1 MRASFFG
8 PLRTVDI
15 AEYTDVSGLDGSEAA
30 SSTDLVHFV
39 ENMKHSNVLELR
51 QTTSSHSSTSYAS
64 QEQFWIKC
72 TGRYRIDLPT
82 EPRTTAMADPLTP
95 PAQGSNE
102 AETAKRSV
110 AQPPVSTSVSSRT
123 DKRSVQFSFNPAA
136 KEFTPSS
143 MPSGPSGPSA
153 AMPPQAQPR
162 PHRTPEWKPSNKI
175 KDKSSTP
182 TSWGERKKVSNKITL
197 LVRNTP
203 PIVTPPGGRS
213 GSGASSPEP
222 KKGSTPPQSKE
233 EQPVPSEP
241 SASPETLVEE
251 AKKIL
256 AAMVN
261 TGRANGKLEEALA
274 RMHPKAKGMMTLC
287 EYAGIQEK
295 PQGASEESR

>member
-1 MRASFFG
+1 
-8 PLRTVDI
+8 
-15 AEYTDVSGLDGSEAA
+15 
-30 SSTDLVHFV
+30 
-39 ENMKHSNVLELR
+39 
-51 QTTSSHSSTSYAS
+51 
-64 QEQFWIKC
+64 
-72 TGRYRIDLPT
+72 
-82 EPRTTAMADPLTP
+82 MADPLTP

-110 AQPPVSTSVSSRT
+110 AQPPVSTSVSGRT
-123 DKRSVQFSFNPAA
+123 DKRNVQLSFNPAA

-143 MPSGPSGPSA
+143 MPSGPSRPSA
-153 AMPPQAQPR
+153 AMPPQASPK
-162 PHRTPEWKPSNKI
+162 WKPSNKI
-175 KDKSSTP
+175 KHESSTT
-182 TSWGERKKVSNKITL
+182 TSRSNKI
-197 LVRNTP
+197 RK
-203 PIVTPPGGRS
+203 
-213 GSGASSPEP
+213 E
-222 KKGSTPPQSKE
+222 STPPQLKE

-241 SASPETLVEE
+241 STSPETVVEE